1 MHDLFQHV
9 KADKYWNL
17 FAPTEYTQATRFL
30 YTAIGAAAQDEADTL
45 VIRTHHVGFRS
56 YKAGHLLDTILWDDV
71 IEPIP
76 GYDVVLRKVLE
87 RDPIVRQHL
96 SIVAETTDEITVHL
110 G

>member
-9 KADKYWNL
+9 KADKYWDL
-17 FAPTEYTQATRFL
+17 LAPTEYTEATRFL

-45 VIRTHHVGFRS
+45 VIRTHRLGFRY
-56 YKAGHLLDTILWDDV
+56 YKAGHLLNTILWDDV

-76 GYDVVLRKVLE
+76 GYDVVLSKVLE
-87 RDPIVRQHL
+87 RDAIVRQHL
-96 SIVAETTDEITVHL
+96 SIVAETDDEITVHL